1 MKQFWTAVLALLLAL
16 TACGCDQ
23 QEDPPASAGDTGS
36 IPQHDTEELQPMCRI
51 PRPRPTARFSTAF

>member
-36 IPQHDTEELQPMCRI
+36 IPQHDTEELQPMELTI
-51 PRPRPTARFSTAF
+51 E